1 MKTIY
6 KEIGRHCTV
15 VILLLMAP
23 VITFSNPHIWNVQS
37 YLSPNPRFDIEIRT
51 NLDRNITRVER
62 RELNDALQTMEIS
75 IYMLECNPVNVHA
88 FVDTTIYFESEFPE
102 EVLILLFLDST
113 SCGFRGE
120 ITLADS
126 LRLRGGQ
133 PVGVSEV
140 QSLES
145 KIHPTL
151 IETGFSISPELG
163 PNECLK
169 LYTEDGK
176 LVQEFCEAQSGYSLQ
191 NLIPGR
197 YVAVIEERNY
207 RTRIVKK

>member
-6 KEIGRHCTV
+6 KEIGRHCIV
-15 VILLLMAP
+15 AILLLMAP

-133 PVGVSEV
+133 PVGVLEV
-140 QSLES
+140 QALES
-145 KIHPTL
+145 KIYPTL
-151 IETGFSISPELG
+151 VETDFSIIPPLR

-169 LYTEDGK
+169 IYSEDGK
-176 LVQEFCEAQSGYSLQ
+176 LAKEFCESQSRYSFQ
-191 NLIPGR
+191 NLHAGR
-197 YVAVIEERNY
+197 YVAVIEERNF
-207 RTRIVKK
+207 RIRIVKN